1 VVRIEEEILHKIEVV
16 PGVSSVSLSMSV
28 PMDGD
33 QTTSPAFEKDRTY
46 SQGELPLHR
55 SRFVAPGF
63 FKTLGTPLV
72 AGRDLTWSDIYS
84 KVPVAIVSE
93 RMAREYGHDP
103 ASALGKQIRVSP
115 KDDWR
120 EIVGVV
126 GDVRED
132 GVDKEAPSSV
142 YWPILTSKFEGND
155 LDAIRSVAFC
165 MRASRAGSA
174 SLMEDVQ
181 KAVWSVDSDLPIAD
195 AHTLEHYYSKSMART
210 SFTLSMLGVAGGM
223 ALLLGVVGL
232 YGAIAYSVS
241 TRTHEIGI
249 RVALGAEP
257 EDVLKMVVRGGFKLA
272 GFGVG
277 IGIAAALVS
286 TRYLATLLYGIKP
299 TDPLTFATVALLL
312 IGVALLA
319 SYIPARRATKVDPM
333 VALRYE

>member
-1 VVRIEEEILHKIEVV
+1 
-16 PGVSSVSLSMSV
+16 
-28 PMDGD
+28 MDGND
-33 QTTSPAFEKDRTY
+33 TTSPAFAKDRTY

-72 AGRDLTWSDIYS
+72 AGRDLTWSDIYN
-84 KVPVAIVSE
+84 KVPVTIVSE
-93 RMAREYGHDP
+93 RMAREYWHDP

-126 GDVRED
+126 GNVHDD

-142 YWPILTSKFEGND
+142 YWPILTSKFEGNE
-155 LDAIRSVAFC
+155 LDVIRSVAFC

-195 AHTLEHYYSKSMART
+195 AHTFEYYYSKSMART
-210 SFTLSMLGVAGGM
+210 SFTLAMLGVAGGM

-249 RVALGAEP
+249 RVALGAES
-257 EDVLKMVVRGGFKLA
+257 EDVLKMVLRGGFKLA

-277 IGIAAALVS
+277 IGTAAALVS
-286 TRYLATLLYGIKP
+286 TRHLASLLYGIKP
-299 TDPLTFATVALLL
+299 TDPLTFATVGLLL

-319 SYIPARRATKVDPM
+319 SYIPAHRATKVDPM